1 MKTKQPQI
9 VVKFGTKPSKSAKAK
24 DGKNFFVE
32 LYIDGK
38 LDKAQSRNFYYS
50 MKNCKRG
57 AMRLAKR
64 NNCKFVKA

>member
-9 VVKFGTKPSKSAKAK
+9 IVKFGTKPSKSAKAK
-24 DGKNFFVE
+24 DGRNFFVE

-38 LDKAQSRNFYYS
+38 LDKAQSRSFYYS